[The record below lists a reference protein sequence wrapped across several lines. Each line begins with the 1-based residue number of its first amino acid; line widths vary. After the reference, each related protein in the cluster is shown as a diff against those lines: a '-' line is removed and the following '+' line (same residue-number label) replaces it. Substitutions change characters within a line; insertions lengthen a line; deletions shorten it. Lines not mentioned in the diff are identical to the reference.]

1 MSKRKTEG
9 KFEFIKTIVIA
20 GALALGFR
28 SLLFEPFNIP
38 SGSMIPTL
46 LVGDYLFVSKYSYG
60 YSRYSFPFGMVPF
73 DGRVFE
79 MSPERGDVA
88 VFRQPQ
94 NESVAFIKRIVGLPG
109 DRIQV
114 TDGILRINN
123 VAVNRVRK
131 GFATASDGYNVIR
144 FAVYQETL
152 PNGKSYLTQERS
164 DDDVLDNTNVFLVPE
179 GHYFMMGDN
188 RDNSRDS
195 RTTSVGMVPA
205 ENLIGR
211 AERLFF
217 SHNSSAHLWE
227 IWKWPFAIRYGRL
240 GDGIM

>member
-1 MSKRKTEG
+1 MPKRKPEG
-9 KFEFIKTIVIA
+9 KFEFVKTIVIA

-38 SGSMIPTL
+38 SGSMVPTL

-60 YSRYSFPFGMVPF
+60 YSRYSFPFGIAPF
-73 DGRVFE
+73 AGRVFATT
-79 MSPERGDVA
+79 PERGDVA
-88 VFRQPQ
+88 VFRQPN

-109 DRIQV
+109 DRVQV
-114 TDGILRINN
+114 TDGVLHLNGAP
-123 VAVNRVRK
+123 VTRVQK
-131 GFATASDGYNVIR
+131 GYSTASNGYNVIK
-144 FAVYQETL
+144 FTVYEELL
-152 PNGKSYLTQERS
+152 PNGKSYLIQELS
-164 DDDVLDNTNVFLVPE
+164 DADALDNTAIFEVPE

-217 SHNSSAHLWE
+217 SHNGSAALWE

>member
-1 MSKRKTEG
+1 MSKRKPEG

-60 YSRYSFPFGMVPF
+60 YSRYSFPFGMAPF
-73 DGRVFE
+73 DGRIFE
-79 MSPERGDVA
+79 TPPDRGDVA

-109 DRIQV
+109 DQIQV
-114 TDGILRINN
+114 TDGVLRIND

-152 PNGKSYLTQERS
+152 PNGKSYLIQERS

>member
-1 MSKRKTEG
+1 MSKRKPEG

-60 YSRYSFPFGMVPF
+60 YSRYSFPFGMAPF
-73 DGRVFE
+73 DGRIFE
-79 MSPERGDVA
+79 TPPERGDVA

-114 TDGILRINN
+114 TDGILRIND

-152 PNGKSYLTQERS
+152 PNGKSYLIQERS